1 MRSYD
6 KYRDSKY
13 LQKTDIERPALVT
26 ITKITEEDVSP
37 DNSGKMKFA
46 LHFKENY
53 KPWIANIGS
62 LEEIASIAG
71 TGDVDRWPGTVIVIY
86 VNPDVEFAGKRVG
99 GIRCRTPK
107 AGYSAQQ
114 QVEGSQTEEQPETEE
129 EDIPF

>member
-13 LQKTDIERPALVT
+13 LQKSDIEKPAIVT

-37 DNSGKMKFA
+37 DSSGKMKFV

-62 LEEIASIAG
+62 LENIAAIAG
-71 TGDVDRWPGTVIVIY
+71 TGDVDRWPGTTIVIY

-99 GIRCRTPK
+99 GIRCRAPK
-107 AGYSAQQ
+107 AGYSANSQINGS
-114 QVEGSQTEEQPETEE
+114 QVEETQEE
-129 EDIPF
+129 EDDIPF